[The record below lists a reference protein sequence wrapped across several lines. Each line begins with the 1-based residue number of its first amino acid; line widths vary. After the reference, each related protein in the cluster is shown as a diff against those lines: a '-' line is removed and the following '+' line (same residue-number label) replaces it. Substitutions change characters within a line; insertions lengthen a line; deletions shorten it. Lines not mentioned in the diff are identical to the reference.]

1 MKVKVGFG
9 VEYDAQLIRD
19 IRRAVGDRVTLMID
33 ANHAYNATDALALAR
48 RVEDLEI
55 GWFEEPVPPE
65 DLRGYCE
72 VRNGTT
78 IPISGGEAEFTRYG
92 FARLLDARAVD
103 IVQPDCCVTGG
114 LSEFANVAM
123 LATIHDIRCC
133 PHIWGSA
140 VALQTGLHAAFSL
153 PDYPESLTPAPVWL
167 EYDRSTNVLREELNL
182 NRIRMVDGWIDLP
195 ERPGLGFEVNRDVL
209 EHYRICELER
219 SLGQ

>member
-1 MKVKVGFG
+1 MPTTPTTPPTPWPWPEEWKIWRSDGLRNRYPLRTFVAIVRYATARPSPSPGG
-9 VEYDAQLIRD
+9 V
-19 IRRAVGDRVTLMID
+19 
-33 ANHAYNATDALALAR
+33 
-48 RVEDLEI
+48 
-55 GWFEEPVPPE
+55 
-65 DLRGYCE
+65 
-72 VRNGTT
+72 
-78 IPISGGEAEFTRYG
+78 AEFTRYG

-167 EYDRSTNVLREELNL
+167 EYDRQHQRAARGTEPEPYSHGRWLDRSAREAGTW
-182 NRIRMVDGWIDLP
+182 V
-195 ERPGLGFEVNRDVL
+195 
-209 EHYRICELER
+209 
-219 SLGQ
+219 